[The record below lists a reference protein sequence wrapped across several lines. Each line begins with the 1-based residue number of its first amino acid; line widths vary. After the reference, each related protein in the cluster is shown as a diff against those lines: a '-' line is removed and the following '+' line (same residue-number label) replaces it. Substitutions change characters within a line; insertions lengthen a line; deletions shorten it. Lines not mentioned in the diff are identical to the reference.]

1 MEESAPLRNVTFA
14 VNYEVA
20 MVDQFLATKRRRGD
34 DTCSVG
40 SVLGSTG
47 TPISSN
53 SKPAHNMENKAP
65 DNSANDNKNNKNEA
79 MTRRGLRVT
88 LPSTRG
94 DDDGK
99 RRSARERK
107 KDVSLSRSRVRYDMQ
122 LVPPA
127 RRHREFLDHF
137 PIWWMNDDTE
147 KSNQPR
153 HSSRLLSSQDVP
165 PLPPPFQ
172 EDTSVVWIPTKR
184 TEWEDTVS
192 EMTAVCTSAA
202 IRRFQ
207 AGPRKGTTK
216 PFHAPL
222 SRVYIRDR
230 IDIDDPLNGYQI
242 RHKTGGWLQGFILWT
257 NFTTW
262 THSFK
267 WDSLH
272 PLSGFTAASS
282 RGAKVDADG
291 SLSNEL
297 EAQARSGDPM
307 EGGIVFP
314 SIAEIALLGGLG
326 CGEYLL
332 RMALDD
338 IRAKKVYKYVVMQ
351 ATDQS
356 KTFYERYGFI
366 RVGAICRYGIPTEDK
381 EVPIM
386 GYRHWTH
393 ANESETSLQM
403 HGGPSYMMCLKLPD
417 NPDAELDAACGKGN
431 KISSTFINEML
442 TLRVDK
448 KPTIEQLGGSFTPG
462 PKQQRRISAT
472 ASVPEDSCGDS
483 ISSAKKPKTRSLTA
497 SKRKNFGTKRTNP
510 GDGRSVKRRKQN
522 NAEETG
528 GHLELAAPQ
537 LEPMPAKQSPT
548 QNAFVDTETQIPW
561 LTLSPMPEV
570 KVLPPPPQK
579 LATNSLVADGNT
591 TPTVKGADVKK
602 LDEIISEPVVPDL
615 KACELSKT
623 ETKTSH
629 AKTPEKEKKK
639 KKHDSN
645 KLKPQK
651 KRASKKAKSTSDG
664 SANSTP
670 RPFYSVRGADGRFV
684 TLSSLTGEPVPSAK
698 TRSTSTPPRVKP
710 SATPLSPPDLM
721 PPSVM
726 SVGRSDGLP
735 VPIVKS
741 ELLKQ
746 KVRSYPRSRVHYFN
760 RVVKPVNSPAQYFF
774 VLHYNESA
782 GTIRIAPMEPRGKLT
797 GKREGK
803 PRYQV
808 ALEDTDVN
816 FKTAKISEYEVV
828 PATMVMK
835 TPVIANEA
843 WDIEE

>member
-1 MEESAPLRNVTFA
+1 
-14 VNYEVA
+14 

-34 DTCSVG
+34 DTSSVG
-40 SVLGSTG
+40 SVPGSTG
-47 TPISSN
+47 TPFSFP

-65 DNSANDNKNNKNEA
+65 DNSANDNNKNNNKNEA
-79 MTRRGLRVT
+79 MVPRGSRVT
-88 LPSTRG
+88 LQSARG

-127 RRHREFLDHF
+127 RRHRAFLDQF

-153 HSSRLLSSQDVP
+153 QSSRLLSSHDQSLL
-165 PLPPPFQ
+165 PLPFQ

-207 AGPRKGTTK
+207 AGPREGPTK

-332 RMALDD
+332 RMALDE

-417 NPDAELDAACGKGN
+417 HQDAKLGSPCGKVN
-431 KISSTFINEML
+431 KHSSTFINEML

-472 ASVPEDSCGDS
+472 ASVPEDSCGES

-497 SKRKNFGTKRTNP
+497 SKRKNFGTKRTNT
-510 GDGRSVKRRKQN
+510 GDDRSVKRRKQSY
-522 NAEETG
+522 AVEESTG
-528 GHLELAAPQ
+528 ALELAAPH
-537 LEPMPAKQSPT
+537 LEHIPAKPLPAQD
-548 QNAFVDTETQIPW
+548 AFVDSETQIPW

-570 KVLPPPPQK
+570 KVLPPPPPV
-579 LATNSLVADGNT
+579 LATNSMVAADNT
-591 TPTVKGADVKK
+591 TPTVKDADVKK
-602 LDEIISEPVVPDL
+602 PDEKICDSVVPDF
-615 KACELSKT
+615 KTCELIKA
-623 ETKTSH
+623 ETKTSQ
-629 AKTPEKEKKK
+629 AKTPDNKKK
-639 KKHDSN
+639 KKQQQQLESN

-651 KRASKKAKSTSDG
+651 KRSSKKAKSTSDG
-664 SANSTP
+664 SANGTP

-698 TRSTSTPPRVKP
+698 TRSPSSPPRVKP
-710 SATPLSPPDLM
+710 PATASSPPDLV
-721 PPSVM
+721 PPSIM
-726 SVGRSDGLP
+726 AIGRSDGQP
-735 VPIVKS
+735 VSIIKS

-760 RVVKPVNSPAQYFF
+760 RVVKPANGPAQYFF

-816 FKTAKISEYEVV
+816 FKTANISEYEVV